1 MCTGSYQIYHSSVG
15 RFEDCTNVCSRRQL
29 VDGLYV
35 SGHLADGSDVEAEDE
50 AEVDNTLDTDS

>member
-1 MCTGSYQIYHSSVG
+1 MKVRQKKSRFKCSV
-15 RFEDCTNVCSRRQL
+15 VACSLRQL

-50 AEVDNTLDTDS
+50 AEVDTLDTDS

>member
-1 MCTGSYQIYHSSVG
+1 MKIRQKISRFKCSVV
-15 RFEDCTNVCSRRQL
+15 VCSRRQL

-50 AEVDNTLDTDS
+50 AEVDTLDTDS